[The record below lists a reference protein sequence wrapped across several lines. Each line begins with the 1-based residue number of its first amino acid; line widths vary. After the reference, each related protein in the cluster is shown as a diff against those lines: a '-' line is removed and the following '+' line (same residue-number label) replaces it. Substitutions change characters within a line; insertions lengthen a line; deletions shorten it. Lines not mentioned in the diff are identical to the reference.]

1 MSATFNRPR
10 ILFVTPE
17 VCFVPAGCRKDSDYR
32 NIKPGGSGGFLS
44 HLIHDLY
51 CLGVDVHIT
60 QPDYRN
66 VFSDIFRVSNQPAA
80 RKIPGNHVHLT
91 EDRVFFYAKRPQSND
106 QRENIR
112 ISVAFQREVIHQ
124 VLPLVQPDLIHCH
137 GWMSGLIPAMAKG
150 WEIPCVF
157 TFQSL
162 ETGKSLLAEIE
173 DAGIDAAA
181 FWQHLFF
188 DRFPAN
194 YEETRETNLIDFLL
208 SGIFAADQSCIAGSA
223 LLAKIGENLVRFPR
237 APLDQVL
244 SDKMAVG
251 CSACKDDHLTRMQY
265 VDLYEKMLGRPV
277 VRAAVKKAGRNDQR
291 HPYLEVSDLSLGR
304 LMDTQF
310 I

>member
-1 MSATFNRPR
+1 
-10 ILFVTPE
+10 
-17 VCFVPAGCRKDSDYR
+17 
-32 NIKPGGSGGFLS
+32 
-44 HLIHDLY
+44 
-51 CLGVDVHIT
+51 
-60 QPDYRN
+60 
-66 VFSDIFRVSNQPAA
+66 
-80 RKIPGNHVHLT
+80 VHLT

-137 GWMSGLIPAMAKG
+137 GWMSGLIPAMAKS

-208 SGIFAADQSCIAGSA
+208 SGIFAADHSCIAGSA
-223 LLAKIGENLVRFPR
+223 LLAKISENLVRFPR
-237 APLDQVL
+237 APLGQVL
-244 SDKMAVG
+244 SEKMAVG

-265 VDLYEKMLGRPV
+265 VDLYEKMLRRPV
-277 VRAAVKKAGRNDQR
+277 VRAAVKKAGRDDQR
-291 HPYLEVSDLSLGR
+291 HPYPGVSDLSSGR
-304 LMDTQF
+304 QMDTQF
-310 I
+310 IWQQVAVRHC